1 MQMRLRTARLNP
13 PPEALTGKSSLCR
26 LAAVSCLTS
35 MPADRVAKSWSHL
48 IELLYADSWFEP
60 LQRFRSPFVF
70 RGSPVVS
77 FDLRSGLLHLARGPA
92 EARQLEPHLLRSFR
106 KYAQTTAIG
115 GESTWKWLALAQH
128 HGLPTRLVDWT
139 WSPLVA
145 LHFATADMT
154 RHDEDGMVLAVDTFK
169 ARNFVPPKVKTVISR
184 EATGVFSIEM
194 LDELASSLAEFDRLD
209 RSPFVVFLDP
219 PALDARLVN
228 QFAAFSVMNDAGAY
242 LEDWIDHHPALR
254 RRIVIPAALKWE
266 VRDKLDQANV
276 AERMLFPG
284 LDGLCRWLTRYYTPR
299 QMTAAKK
306 RKKLR
311 AKSR

>member
-1 MQMRLRTARLNP
+1 MA
-13 PPEALTGKSSLCR
+13 
-26 LAAVSCLTS
+26 
-35 MPADRVAKSWSHL
+35 ADRIAKNWSQL

-70 RGSPVVS
+70 RGTPFVTRE
-77 FDLRSGLLHLARGPA
+77 LRSSLLRLAGGPA

-106 KYAQTTAIG
+106 KYAQTTAIS
-115 GESTWKWLALAQH
+115 GESSWKWLALAQH

-145 LHFATADMT
+145 LHFATADT
-154 RHDEDGMVLAVDTFK
+154 NRYNEDGMVLAMDTIK
-169 ARNFVPPKVKTVISR
+169 AREFVPAKVRTVISR

-194 LDELASSLAEFDRLD
+194 LDELAGSLAAFDKLD
-209 RSPFVVFLDP
+209 RSHFVVFLDP

-242 LEDWIDHHPALR
+242 LDEWLGDHPALC
-254 RRIVIPAALKWE
+254 RRIIIPANLKWE

-284 LDGLCRWLTRYYTPR
+284 LDGLCRWLARYYTPR
-299 QMTAAKK
+299 QLTVEKK
-306 RKKLR
+306 RRRTRKR
-311 AKSR
+311 QR

>member
-1 MQMRLRTARLNP
+1 
-13 PPEALTGKSSLCR
+13 
-26 LAAVSCLTS
+26 

>member
-1 MQMRLRTARLNP
+1 MR
-13 PPEALTGKSSLCR
+13 
-26 LAAVSCLTS
+26 
-35 MPADRVAKSWSHL
+35 ADRIAKSWSQL
-48 IELLYADSWFEP
+48 IDLLYADSWFEP

-70 RGSPVVS
+70 RGSPFVS
-77 FDLRSGLLHLARGPA
+77 FDLRSGLLRLARGPE

-154 RHDEDGMVLAVDTFK
+154 RYDQDGIVLAMDTFK
-169 ARNFVPPKVKTVISR
+169 AREFLPAKVKTVISR
-184 EATGVFSIEM
+184 EATGVLSIEM
-194 LDELASSLAEFDRLD
+194 LDELAASLAEFDRLD
-209 RSPFVVFLDP
+209 RSTFVAFLDP

-242 LEDWIDHHPALR
+242 LEDWLDRHSGLC
-254 RRIVIPAALKWE
+254 RRIIIPATLKWE
-266 VRDKLDQANV
+266 IRDKLDQSNV

-284 LDGLCRWLTRYYTPR
+284 LDGLCRWLTRYYSPR
-299 QMTAAKK
+299 QLIKPGKAK
-306 RKKLR
+306 RKN
-311 AKSR
+311 AKRTRHP

>member
-1 MQMRLRTARLNP
+1 MTAD
-13 PPEALTGKSSLCR
+13 KI
-26 LAAVSCLTS
+26 
-35 MPADRVAKSWSHL
+35 AKSWSHL
-48 IELLYADSWFEP
+48 MDLLYADSWFEP

-70 RGSPVVS
+70 RGIPFVS
-77 FDLRSGLLHLARGPA
+77 FELRSGLLWLARGPE

-145 LHFATADMT
+145 LHFVTSDMT
-154 RHDEDGMVLAVDTFK
+154 RYHQDGLILAVDTYKTREFLP
-169 ARNFVPPKVKTVISR
+169 VEVKKVISR

-194 LDELASSLAEFDRLD
+194 LDELAGSLSAFDRLH
-209 RSPFVVFLDP
+209 RSPFLAFLDP
-219 PALDARLVN
+219 PSLDARIVN

-242 LEDWIDHHPALR
+242 LDEWLKAHPGLC
-254 RRIVIPAALKWE
+254 RRIIIPAALKWE
-266 VRDKLDQANV
+266 IRDKLDQANV

-284 LDGLCRWLTRYYTPR
+284 LDGLCRWLTRYYAPR
-299 QMTAAKK
+299 QLTNEGVSLPKR
-306 RKKLR
+306 RKK
-311 AKSR
+311 K

>member
-1 MQMRLRTARLNP
+1 
-13 PPEALTGKSSLCR
+13 
-26 LAAVSCLTS
+26 
-35 MPADRVAKSWSHL
+35 MPADRVAKTWAQL
-48 IELLYADSWFEP
+48 IEMLYADSWFEP

-70 RGSPVVS
+70 RGTPSVS
-77 FDLRSGLLHLARGPA
+77 FDLRSGLLRLARGAA

-106 KYAQTTAIG
+106 KYAQTTAIS

-145 LHFATADMT
+145 LHFATADT
-154 RHDEDGMVLAVDTFK
+154 SRYDEDGMVFAVDTFK
-169 ARNFVPPKVKTVISR
+169 ARNFLPAKIKTVISR

-194 LDELASSLAEFDRLD
+194 LDELAGSLAEFDKLD
-209 RSPFVVFLDP
+209 RSHFVVFLDP

-242 LEDWIDHHPALR
+242 LDEWLQQHPALS
-254 RRIVIPAALKWE
+254 RRIIIPATLKWE

-284 LDGLCRWLTRYYTPR
+284 LDGLCRWLSRYYTPR
-299 QMTAAKK
+299 QLAKEKPASRSK
-306 RKKLR
+306 RR
-311 AKSR
+311 RT

>member
-1 MQMRLRTARLNP
+1 M
-13 PPEALTGKSSLCR
+13 
-26 LAAVSCLTS
+26 AADQI
-35 MPADRVAKSWSHL
+35 AESWSQL

-70 RGSPVVS
+70 RGSSVVR
-77 FDLRSGLLHLARGPA
+77 FDLRSGLLRLARGPV

-106 KYAQTTAIG
+106 KYAQTTAIA
-115 GESTWKWLALAQH
+115 GESAWKWLALAQH

-145 LHFATADMT
+145 LHFVTADT
-154 RHDEDGMVLAVDTFK
+154 NRYEEDGLVLAVDTFK
-169 ARNFVPPKVKTVISR
+169 ARDFLPPKVKRVISR

-194 LDELASSLAEFDRLD
+194 LDQMAGSLAEFDKLD
-209 RSPFVVFLDP
+209 RSAFVAFLDP

-242 LEDWIDHHPALR
+242 LENWLARHPALCR
-254 RRIVIPAALKWE
+254 RTIIPAALKWE
-266 VRDKLDQANV
+266 IRDKLDQANV

-299 QMTAAKK
+299 QLADPGWKGPG
-306 RKKLR
+306 RKKIDT
-311 AKSR
+311 